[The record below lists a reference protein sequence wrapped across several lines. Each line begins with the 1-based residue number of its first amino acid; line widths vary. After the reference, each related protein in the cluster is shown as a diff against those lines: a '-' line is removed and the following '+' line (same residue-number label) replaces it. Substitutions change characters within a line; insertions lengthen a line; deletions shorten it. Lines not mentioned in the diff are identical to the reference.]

1 MSSRARVVPTI
12 ALAALAGCAVAEE
25 TNDAPAWT
33 LGVDDSITWETVRVL
48 AQASPDTIADEY
60 ATKQVHPV
68 LSFRCTEG
76 DGTLSMQIDWRR
88 FVSSFNTEAGFQVD
102 EGQRDWVKLGV
113 DDSNRI
119 TLSRSAADV
128 DALVA
133 SLGTGQNLN
142 VEIAPYSEPSVF
154 VNFDLTGF
162 DAALEKL
169 KAECE

>member
-1 MSSRARVVPTI
+1 MSNRARIIPAV

-25 TNDAPAWT
+25 SKDTPAWT

-48 AQASPDTIADEY
+48 AQASADTIADEY

-76 DGTLSMQIDWRR
+76 DGSLSMQIDWRR

-102 EGQRDWVKLGV
+102 EGQREWMKLGV

-119 TLSRSAADV
+119 TLSRSATDV

-142 VEIAPYSEPSVF
+142 VEIAPYSEPSLF
-154 VNFDLTGF
+154 VNFGLTGF

-169 KAECE
+169 RSECE